1 MYYMSHKR
9 SEAFRGKL
17 HLANILEDAACCGLA
32 TLGSPSCFFINFWTL
47 VLRLLSFVEVA

>member
-9 SEAFRGKL
+9 SEAFRGNL

-47 VLRLLSFVEVA
+47 VLS